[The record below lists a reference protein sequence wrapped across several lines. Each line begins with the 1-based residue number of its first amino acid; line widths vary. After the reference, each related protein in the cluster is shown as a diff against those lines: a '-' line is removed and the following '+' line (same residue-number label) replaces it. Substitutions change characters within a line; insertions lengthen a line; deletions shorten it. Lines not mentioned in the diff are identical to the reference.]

1 MLSVSTAP
9 IVTPRL
15 ILWPVH
21 PAHAA
26 ALWPILS
33 NPALYAWI
41 AREPVRTLSD
51 VERRLAR
58 IAQRTAP
65 NRVEQWLNW
74 TVRQRDT
81 GEAIGIVE
89 NTVAPSQS
97 VQVAYLFSPPIWRQ
111 GYASEAMHAALG
123 AMQNAGA
130 LSFEATIDTR
140 NAASRALTSKL
151 GFRLIETRASDD
163 VIAGAPSVEEL
174 WRRDLG

>member
-9 IVTPRL
+9 IATPRL

-21 PAHAA
+21 PTHAA

-33 NPALYAWI
+33 NPALHTWI
-41 AREPVRTLSD
+41 AREPLRTLSD

-65 NRVEQWLNW
+65 NRVDQWLNW
-74 TVRQRDT
+74 TVWRRDT

-89 NTVAPSQS
+89 NTVAPAQT
-97 VQVAYLFSPPIWRQ
+97 VQVAYLFSPSIWRQ
-111 GYASEAMHAALG
+111 GYASEAMHAVLD

-130 LSFEATIDTR
+130 TACDATIDTR
-140 NAASRALTSKL
+140 NAASRALAPKL

-163 VIAGAPSVEEL
+163 IIAGAPSMEEL